1 MDLLASPVKKLVL
14 FILILV
20 GGYYAYQYLNE
31 EPPHRH
37 LHRNPSTSSFEY
49 PWESYLR
56 SGSVEL
62 SVILQGLVGSKQ
74 LIRLPS

>member
-1 MDLLASPVKKLVL
+1 MKKLAL

-31 EPPHRH
+31 EPPH